1 MSVLGSLTKSLTGS
15 ARLTNHPP
23 PQRMKS
29 MEPHGE
35 GALYELFAGPV
46 FLSAFFSWFL
56 AQVLK
61 AVIET
66 LRSRTSGSKDV
77 AQTIFWKTGG
87 MPSSHASLVTSLATS
102 MGFEYGLSSPLF
114 TLSLF
119 YGILIIRDALGVRR
133 AAGSQAQALNRLGLE
148 LRDKVGIRFRAVRE
162 INGHTPAEVSVGVLL
177 GFFIA
182 TGFSLL

>member
-1 MSVLGSLTKSLTGS
+1 
-15 ARLTNHPP
+15 
-23 PQRMKS
+23 
-29 MEPHGE
+29 MEPHAE

-66 LRSRTSGSKDV
+66 LRSRSTSSKDV

-87 MPSSHASLVTSLATS
+87 MPSSHSSLVTALATS

-133 AAGSQAQALNRLGLE
+133 AAGMQAQALNRLGLE
-148 LRDKVGIRFRAVRE
+148 LRDRMGIRFRTVRE
-162 INGHTPAEVSVGVLL
+162 INGHTAAEVSVGVLL